1 MALSGNLRDFNLPD
15 VFQLV
20 SFSRKTGV
28 LNIVR
33 EDGVAGAIYF
43 KDGEVFFA
51 TSNWNRD
58 PLGLRLVKARQV
70 SQKQLEQA
78 LKLQVEA
85 GEDAPRLGQL
95 LIDEGFISEKTL
107 EAFVQEQIQDTI
119 FDLMRWDEGQF
130 DFKPVDMPSEE
141 DIGLTVSIENIIME
155 GSRRLEE
162 WNRIKKKIPSTDLV
176 FKMATAPGE
185 GTFEISLKPSEWRLI
200 TMIDGTLDIEQL
212 AAAVAMNDFDVC
224 RILYGMYS
232 AGLLE
237 AVQGD
242 ELDKVRLE
250 QAKKKA
256 KVASEQAAAELKKQ
270 AEEAAQPEAPVIQLV
285 PKPSEAEAAEAVVEP
300 AAEEEAAPAAGE
312 PAAVAPEAPQ
322 EVEATTSEVEAPIVE
337 EPAPPVIE
345 EAITPEVPTAPPVVE
360 EAAIE
365 EAVTPEVPAG
375 AGPPPVPEPVIEE
388 AVTPEV
394 PTGPPPVPEPVEEA
408 APIEATAPPVME
420 PAPQELAPAYEPP
433 PTEAPALPI
442 EEPSSAPAAEA
453 PQAVAAEPVAE
464 VVVPEE
470 TPPAEAPPVEAP
482 PVEVPPGPQAVAPPA
497 EEAVAPPA
505 EEAPAPAAAGQ
516 GAGKVEKALSDLLA
530 EVDETAGLSGGAG
543 FADELSALT
552 GTGATQGMGRREPG
566 PEPEPVAEEPVR
578 GLHRDHNVTKDT
590 VLKIIEG
597 LKGI

>member
-43 KDGEVFFA
+43 RDGEVFFA

-58 PLGLRLVKARQV
+58 PLGLRLVKGRQV
-70 SQKQLEQA
+70 SQKQLEHA

-85 GEDAPRLGQL
+85 GEGAPRLGRL

-130 DFKPVDMPSEE
+130 DFKPVDVPSDE

-162 WNRIKKKIPSTDLV
+162 WNRIKKKIPSTDMV

-212 AAAVAMNDFDVC
+212 AAAVNMNDFDVC

-237 AVQGD
+237 AVQGE

-285 PKPSEAEAAEAVVEP
+285 PKP
-300 AAEEEAAPAAGE
+300 AEEEAAEAAHE
-312 PAAVAPEAPQ
+312 PAVGAPEEPRAPEA
-322 EVEATTSEVEAPIVE
+322 ETIEAEAPVAE
-337 EPAPPVIE
+337 EPMAPL
-345 EAITPEVPTAPPVVE
+345 VPG
-360 EAAIE
+360 
-365 EAVTPEVPAG
+365 VP
-375 AGPPPVPEPVIEE
+375 
-388 AVTPEV
+388 
-394 PTGPPPVPEPVEEA
+394 
-408 APIEATAPPVME
+408 PPVME
-420 PAPQELAPAYEPP
+420 PAAEAAAPEAAAPP
-433 PTEAPALPI
+433 VGE
-442 EEPSSAPAAEA
+442 PAAEA
-453 PQAVAAEPVAE
+453 PAPTSEVEAHPVQAEEPVIVAGVPEGEPILEEPSAVEVPAPSEGAEPVAAE
-464 VVVPEE
+464 AVEA
-470 TPPAEAPPVEAP
+470 PPPVEAPPVEAP
-482 PVEVPPGPQAVAPPA
+482 PPEAPPS
-497 EEAVAPPA
+497 
-505 EEAPAPAAAGQ
+505 EAPAAPGDAGSE
-516 GAGKVEKALSDLLA
+516 KVEKALSDLLA

-552 GTGATQGMGRREPG
+552 GTGATQGMGRRDEEA
-566 PEPEPVAEEPVR
+566 EPEPAVQEPAS